1 MARRYTTLFNAVAVT
16 AAQDLF
22 ELNNAHDQA
31 VKIKEI
37 HVTQDTEAGDAQSE
51 QQRFTLKRAA
61 GSYTSGS
68 GGSTHT
74 PAKTS
79 FGDPASGCTSEINNT
94 SRAVAGTGTLDVLAV
109 QCENVHNGFHYVATP
124 GEEIEISPSQAFI
137 VGLEG
142 APVDSITMS
151 GYMVFEEVGG

>member
-1 MARRYTTLFNAVAVT
+1 MRRYTTLFNAVAVT

-22 ELNNAHDQA
+22 ELINANDQTLL
-31 VKIKEI
+31 IEEI
-37 HVTQDTEAGDAQSE
+37 HITQDTEAGDAASE
-51 QQRFTLKRAA
+51 QQRFTLKRAS

-94 SRAVAGTGTLDVLAV
+94 SRAAAGSGALDTLSV

-124 GEEIEISPSQAFI
+124 GKEIEISPSQALV

-142 APVDSITMS
+142 APADSITMS
-151 GYMVFEEVGG
+151 GYVVYVEVGG